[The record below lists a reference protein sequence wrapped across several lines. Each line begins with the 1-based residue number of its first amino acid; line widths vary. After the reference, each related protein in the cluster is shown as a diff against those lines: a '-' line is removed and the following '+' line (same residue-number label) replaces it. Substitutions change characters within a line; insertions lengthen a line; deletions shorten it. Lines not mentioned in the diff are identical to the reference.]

1 MNQTLKSAAS
11 RIALLAAMSA
21 LAAALPL
28 SASAQTA
35 AVAAAS
41 SLDEIVVTAQK
52 RATNLQ
58 DTPIAISVMTADSL
72 EARHVQS
79 LADLGD
85 GAISMVERSA
95 ASEFGQKRSS
105 RERCHAA
112 ASRLPARRA
121 SANRLRTISCARG
134 ERARARSAA
143 VAERPAA
150 VANAT

>member
-79 LADLGD
+79 LSDLGD
-85 GAISMVERSA
+85 GAIPS
-95 ASEFGQKRSS
+95 
-105 RERCHAA
+105 
-112 ASRLPARRA
+112 
-121 SANRLRTISCARG
+121 LRVAPFF
-134 ERARARSAA
+134 ARS
-143 VAERPAA
+143 
-150 VANAT
+150 